1 MFNPNSI
8 KTLRTMSA
16 SSQRSTQNKLLM
28 EEIDSAI
35 QELREWKKNEN
46 LELKKQL
53 IENQQTK
60 KIIYKSG
67 YEIDEEEEDTRQEEL
82 LQQQTDL
89 NNKLQKIRQEYM
101 KEYLQITKYMAS
113 EQKTQEVTQ
122 KLQESSQ
129 RLENLENYPT
139 NQLNLNKMDDDIL
152 LKLTQW
158 KAQLAELDQISQEQE
173 STQQDTQSDSN
184 GQVTANMKQKVQ
196 QELDQFQKYE
206 KTISKEQQEKQEFN
220 QHIQQELNDL
230 DKDFDEI
237 DSLLNQCGI
246 K

>member
-1 MFNPNSI
+1 MFNPNCI

-35 QELREWKKNEN
+35 QDLREWKKNEN

-53 IENQQTK
+53 MENQQTQ

-101 KEYLQITKYMAS
+101 KEYLKIPKYMAS
-113 EQKTQEVTQ
+113 EQKTLEITQ

-129 RLENLENYPT
+129 RLENLENYPI

-158 KAQLAELDQISQEQE
+158 KAQLAELDQVSEEKE
-173 STQQDTQSDSN
+173 SIQQDQQNDQN
-184 GQVTANMKQKVQ
+184 GQVTANMKQKIQ
-196 QELDQFQKYE
+196 QELDQFQKFE
-206 KTISKEQQEKQEFN
+206 QTISKEQQEKQEFN

>member
-1 MFNPNSI
+1 MFNPNCI

-16 SSQRSTQNKLLM
+16 SSQRSAQNKQLM

-35 QELREWKKNEN
+35 EDLREWKKNEN

-53 IENQQTK
+53 MQNQQTK

-67 YEIDEEEEDTRQEEL
+67 YEIDEEEDTRQEEL
-82 LQQQTDL
+82 LQQQADL
-89 NNKLQKIRQEYM
+89 NQKLQKIRQEYM
-101 KEYLQITKYMAS
+101 KEYLKITKYMAS
-113 EQKTQEVTQ
+113 EQKTQEVTL

-139 NQLNLNKMDDDIL
+139 NQLNLNQLDDDIF

-158 KAQLAELDQISQEQE
+158 KSQLAELDQISQNQQSVQQVSQNDQNEQV
-173 STQQDTQSDSN
+173 S
-184 GQVTANMKQKVQ
+184 ANMKQKIQ
-196 QELDQFQKYE
+196 LELDSFQKDE
-206 KTISKEQQEKQEFN
+206 QKISKESLKQQEFN
-220 QHIQQELNDL
+220 QHIKQELNEL

>member
-16 SSQRSTQNKLLM
+16 SSQRSTQNRLLM

-35 QELREWKKNEN
+35 QDLREWKKNEN

-53 IENQQTK
+53 MENQQTK

-82 LQQQTDL
+82 LQQQADL
-89 NNKLQKIRQEYM
+89 NQKLQKIRQEYM
-101 KEYLQITKYMAS
+101 KEYLKIPKYMAS
-113 EQKTQEVTQ
+113 EQKTLEVTQ
-122 KLQESSQ
+122 KLQESAQ

-139 NQLNLNKMDDDIL
+139 NQLNLNQLDDDIL

-173 STQQDTQSDSN
+173 ITQQDSQNDQN
-184 GQVTANMKQKVQ
+184 EQVSANMKQKIQ
-196 QELDQFQKYE
+196 QELDQFQKDE
-206 KTISKEQQEKQEFN
+206 QKISKEQLK
-220 QHIQQELNDL
+220 QQE
-230 DKDFDEI
+230 
-237 DSLLNQCGI
+237 I

>member
-35 QELREWKKNEN
+35 QDLREWKKNEN

-53 IENQQTK
+53 MENQQTK

-67 YEIDEEEEDTRQEEL
+67 YEIDEEEEEDTRQEEL
-82 LQQQTDL
+82 LQQQADL
-89 NNKLQKIRQEYM
+89 NKKLQKIRQEYM
-101 KEYLQITKYMAS
+101 KEYLKIPKYMAS
-113 EQKTQEVTQ
+113 EQKTQEITQ

-129 RLENLENYPT
+129 RLENLENYPI
-139 NQLNLNKMDDDIL
+139 NQLNLNKLDDDIL

-158 KAQLAELDQISQEQE
+158 KTQLSELDQISQEQE
-173 STQQDTQSDSN
+173 SIQQDPQND
-184 GQVTANMKQKVQ
+184 QVSANLKQKIK
-196 QELDQFQKYE
+196 QELDQFQKDE
-206 KTISKEQQEKQEFN
+206 QNISKQQLEQQEFN
-220 QHIQQELNDL
+220 QHIKQELNDL

>member
-16 SSQRSTQNKLLM
+16 SSQRSAQNKQLM

-35 QELREWKKNEN
+35 EDLREWKKNEN
-46 LELKKQL
+46 LDLKKQL
-53 IENQQTK
+53 MENQQTN

-67 YEIDEEEEDTRQEEL
+67 YEIDEEEEEDTRQEEL
-82 LQQQTDL
+82 LQQQADL
-89 NNKLQKIRQEYM
+89 NKKLQKIRQEYM
-101 KEYLQITKYMAS
+101 KEYLKIPKYMAS

-129 RLENLENYPT
+129 RLENLENYPI
-139 NQLNLNKMDDDIL
+139 NQLNLNKLDDDIL

-158 KAQLAELDQISQEQE
+158 KAQLAELDEISKEQE
-173 STQQDTQSDSN
+173 SVQQDPQSDQN
-184 GQVTANMKQKVQ
+184 EQVTANLKQKIQ
-196 QELDQFQKYE
+196 QELDQYQKDE
-206 KTISKEQQEKQEFN
+206 QNISKQQLQQQE
-220 QHIQQELNDL
+220 
-230 DKDFDEI
+230 
-237 DSLLNQCGI
+237 I

>member
-1 MFNPNSI
+1 MFNPNCI

-35 QELREWKKNEN
+35 QDLREWKKNEN

-53 IENQQTK
+53 MENQQTQ

-101 KEYLQITKYMAS
+101 KEYLKIPKYMAS

-129 RLENLENYPT
+129 RLENLENYPI

-158 KAQLAELDQISQEQE
+158 KAQLAELDQVSEEKE
-173 STQQDTQSDSN
+173 SIQQDQQSDQS
-184 GQVTANMKQKVQ
+184 GQVTANMKQKIQ
-196 QELDQFQKYE
+196 QELDQFQKFE
-206 KTISKEQQEKQEFN
+206 QTISKEQQEKQEFN